1 MAGART
7 PSGAA
12 SGITSLTARER
23 EVLGLIAAGRS
34 NHEIS
39 SQLFISYRTTK
50 THVSHILQKIGAR
63 DRAEAAMVARS
74 AGMGRT

>member
-1 MAGART
+1 M
-7 PSGAA
+7 
-12 SGITSLTARER
+12 
-23 EVLGLIAAGRS
+23 LGLIAAGRS